1 MLRKK
6 QEELMNHAGCLNLVT
21 NTVLGTQV
29 VATLIAVYVLFM
41 APIGWNRAL
50 LVWGYALAWFLVN
63 DRLKLIA

>member
-29 VATLIAVYVLFM
+29 RATASLF
-41 APIGWNRAL
+41 PEFSE
-50 LVWGYALAWFLVN
+50 VFYSY
-63 DRLKLIA
+63 